1 MIANQYFETLHTLL
15 DRIQS
20 EQGASIQAAG
30 RMIAH
35 SWASGGRLFITD
47 MGHGTAAEMTN
58 RAGGLM
64 GLKHLKA
71 EEKDELKAGDVVF
84 AGSVSGRNIA
94 PIDLAIQCREKG
106 AKVIVLTALEYTAQV
121 TSLHESGK
129 KLMDV
134 GDLVI
139 DLCAP
144 FGDASQEIE
153 GLPVKALP
161 VSGIAFIAILWAICG
176 EAIEQALA
184 KGIRPHVYM
193 SHNRPGGPEFNER
206 ELAECAEIGF

>member
-1 MIANQYFETLHTLL
+1 MIA
-15 DRIQS
+15 DC
-20 EQGASIQAAG
+20 
-30 RMIAH
+30 
-35 SWASGGRLFITD
+35 WDSGGRLYITE

-64 GLKHLKA
+64 GLKPLKA

-84 AGSVSGRNIA
+84 AGSVSGRNTA
-94 PIDLAIQCREKG
+94 PIQLAMDCREKG

-121 TSLHESGK
+121 TSLHESGQ
-129 KLMDV
+129 KLMGV

-144 FGDASQEIE
+144 FGDASQDFE

-176 EAIEQALA
+176 EAIERALA
-184 KGIRPHVYM
+184 RGIRPHVYM
-193 SHNRPGGPEFNER
+193 SHNRPGGPEFNEA
-206 ELAECAEIGF
+206 ELAECIESGF

>member
-1 MIANQYFETLHTLL
+1 MIA
-15 DRIQS
+15 DC
-20 EQGASIQAAG
+20 
-30 RMIAH
+30 
-35 SWASGGRLFITD
+35 WASGGRLFITD

-64 GLKHLKA
+64 GLKHLKL
-71 EEKDELKAGDVVF
+71 EDKDDLKAGDVVLV
-84 AGSVSGRNIA
+84 GSVSGRNTA
-94 PIDLAIQCREKG
+94 PIELAIECREKG
-106 AKVIVLTALEYTAQV
+106 AKVIVLTALEYTSQV
-121 TSLHESGK
+121 TSLHPSGK

-139 DLCAP
+139 DLCAH

-193 SHNRPGGPEFNER
+193 SHNRPGGPEFNEQ
-206 ELAECAEIGF
+206 ELAECLKSGF